1 MRFFVNGRLR
11 PKVTPELFDA
21 DIKRQGMVDWD
32 KFNQGILRY
41 PHDKLGDRPG
51 VLGFIEA
58 GDEEEARAILSQS
71 PRSLL
76 VAFDIEPVTPIAL
89 FE

>member
-1 MRFFVNGRLR
+1 MRFFINGRLR
-11 PKVTPELFDA
+11 PKVTPEHFDA
-21 DIKRQGMVDWD
+21 YIKRQGVVDWD
-32 KFNQGILRY
+32 KFKQGILLY
-41 PHDKLGDRPG
+41 PHYKLGDRPG

-58 GDEEEARAILSQS
+58 RDEEAARAILAQS
-71 PRSLL
+71 PLSLL